1 MFPRLFDELKHT
13 RVYQESI
20 RSVINTQLI
29 SIDVLSALSYK
40 PCFIM
45 RLPVSIDLIRLTA
58 MNFSRWKIRDD
69 FVRDDQMEPLSREIE
84 FGRILLKM
92 MYLRLH
98 AGQNPRLTL
107 DQSWRQFQY
116 VILQCCRALSLFNE
130 R

>member
-45 RLPVSIDLIRLTA
+45 RLPVSIDLIRSHPAQNDVPSVARRTKSS
-58 MNFSRWKIRDD
+58 FDSRSKLETIPVCDTS
-69 FVRDDQMEPLSREIE
+69 MLSSVE
-84 FGRILLKM
+84 LV
-92 MYLRLH
+92 
-98 AGQNPRLTL
+98 Q
-107 DQSWRQFQY
+107 
-116 VILQCCRALSLFNE
+116 
-130 R
+130 